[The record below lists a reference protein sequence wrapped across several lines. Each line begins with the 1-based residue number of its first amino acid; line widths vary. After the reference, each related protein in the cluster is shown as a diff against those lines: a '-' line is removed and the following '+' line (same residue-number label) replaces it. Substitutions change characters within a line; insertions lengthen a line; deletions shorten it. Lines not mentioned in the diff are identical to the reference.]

1 MCAGNPPLY
10 CGPGRALVLHR
21 GEVRADEV
29 GGAYVDATTGT
40 IQSFITLLNPG
51 ALDFISMHNSQL
63 TTDSIVVATVSEFG
77 QGGIVVVHAVTI
89 MAQTNGVCVITVR
102 NIGLSSMNGR
112 YKLSFVIF

>member
-1 MCAGNPPLY
+1 
-10 CGPGRALVLHR
+10 
-21 GEVRADEV
+21 
-29 GGAYVDATTGT
+29 
-40 IQSFITLLNPG
+40 
-51 ALDFISMHNSQL
+51 MHNSQL
-63 TTDSIVVATVSEFG
+63 TIDSIVVATISEFG